1 MKKININ
8 KFTKEIFISIGILLI
23 GITIFFFSKPALI
36 NNNDTVIHEELNKEL
51 NNIYSFFVNKNS
63 KEQNKKIIKVK
74 SGESLQKIL
83 LNEGIAQ
90 SEINKIYSKITKK
103 IDLKKIQQGQDIT
116 IILEKNNNQIKIS
129 RISFQTNQL
138 STAYILA
145 NENDYDFKIVK
156 KNLEKVNFLAKGTI
170 QNSLYSSAKKIGIDA
185 DIIIEFARIFG
196 FEIDFQRYD
205 IKIIKKNLEKKNFLA
220 KGVITNSLYNSAS
233 KAGVDPEIIIEFARI
248 FGFEIDFQRDIREN
262 DEYKIFYERY
272 EDDEGEVHN
281 NGNILFAY
289 MKNSGKEISLYR
301 YTDKN
306 KVTGYYTSD
315 GKSIERALMKTPING
330 ARLSSTFG
338 FRRHPIL
345 GYNKLHQGTD
355 FAAPTGTPIMASG
368 SGVIERASWFGA
380 YGKFIMIRHNSTYKT
395 AYAHLSG
402 FAKGIR
408 SGSRVQQGQVIG
420 YVGST
425 GRSTGPHLHYEVL
438 VNGQRVNS
446 QKLNLPSG
454 KNLVGAEKEDFE
466 NIKKN
471 IDKLMVAN

>member
-1 MKKININ
+1 MKKLIFSKYRQYFFISFALLFLTTVVFLFTN
-8 KFTKEIFISIGILLI
+8 KSSLYNSPAETNEEFNKEINN
-23 GITIFFFSKPALI
+23 FF
-36 NNNDTVIHEELNKEL
+36 
-51 NNIYSFFVNKNS
+51 SFFVNNNDAV
-63 KEQNKKIIKVK
+63 QNKKTIKIK
-74 SGESLQKIL
+74 SGDSIQRIL
-83 LNEGIAQ
+83 LKEGIPQ
-90 SEINKIYSKITKK
+90 SEINKIYSKIIKK
-103 IDLKKIQQGQDIT
+103 YDLRKIQEGQAIT
-116 IILEKNNNQIKIS
+116 IVFDSNNKKNIS
-129 RISFQTNQL
+129 RLSFALDNL
-138 STAYILA
+138 STAHLYA
-145 NENDYDFKIVK
+145 NQDD
-156 KNLEKVNFLAKGTI
+156 
-170 QNSLYSSAKKIGIDA
+170 
-185 DIIIEFARIFG
+185 
-196 FEIDFQRYD
+196 YD

-281 NGNILFAY
+281 NGNVLFAY
-289 MKNSGKEISLYR
+289 MKNDGKEISLYR

-330 ARLSSTFG
+330 ARLSSIFG

-368 SGVIERASWFGA
+368 SGVVERASWFGA

-402 FAKGIR
+402 FAKGVR

-438 VNGQRVNS
+438 VNGKRVNS

-454 KNLVGAEKEDFE
+454 KNLVGVEKEDFE
-466 NIKKN
+466 NIKKS
-471 IDKLMVAN
+471 IDKLLVQN